1 MQFGFVR
8 KHTSKNEHVKF
19 HLHDR
24 LMKFCYAG
32 TAAVRFGESKNQ
44 RLPGRS
50 LQLLVAIQSIKSKC
64 VDYGLALGST

>member
-19 HLHDR
+19 HLDDR

-32 TAAVRFGESKNQ
+32 AAAVRVDELQKP
-44 RLPGRS
+44 RLAGGSR
-50 LQLLVAIQSIKSKC
+50 
-64 VDYGLALGST
+64 LASTGSNP